1 MGVRLK
7 WFVQDTASRWVGTK
21 QSERDCER
29 VDGFAL
35 LSFVLLFGVMLSL
48 F

>member
-7 WFVQDTASRWVGTK
+7 WFVQDMASHWVGTK
-21 QSERDCER
+21 QLERDCEK
-29 VDGFAL
+29 VEGFAL
-35 LSFVLLFGVMLSL
+35 LSFVLSFGVMLSL